1 MVARLVTPDGWSD
14 PEPESVVAG
23 AGETVRLRFAVRAAA
38 MRRGSGS
45 GSPPMSRSARSGWGR
60 RGMRW
65 STRSPHRDSRQCGGA
80 RLACGRGPHPLHRE
94 WHGDPDSPRPPLL
107 LIHGGGSTI
116 ETNWGLL
123 LPLVAPTRS
132 VLAVELQ
139 GHGRTPSG
147 DRPATF
153 EGSADDVAA
162 VLDGLG
168 VGPVDVLGFSNGGQV
183 ALQLAARHPS
193 VVRRLIA
200 ASAPVRRDA
209 MVDGFWD
216 GLAAG
221 TFDDLPA
228 PYREADRA
236 VSRDPEHA
244 RRMFELD
251 RDLMLVVRG
260 LPGRAPRVDHR
271 ARPSSSA
278 RTTTSCAPPTSWSS
292 RPCIPDARL
301 LIVPGTHGDYLGER
315 LASAADPTPLRRTLP
330 HLLAFLDAP

>member
-1 MVARLVTPDGWSD
+1 MDRI
-14 PEPESVVAG
+14 
-23 AGETVRLRFAVRAAA
+23 
-38 MRRGSGS
+38 
-45 GSPPMSRSARSGWGR
+45 
-60 RGMRW
+60 
-65 STRSPHRDSRQCGGA
+65 
-80 RLACGRGPHPLHRE
+80 PLHRE

-139 GHGRTPSG
+139 GHGRTVPG
-147 DRPATF
+147 DRPASF

-162 VLDGLG
+162 VLAALG

-193 VVRRLIA
+193 AVRRLIA
-200 ASAPVRRDA
+200 ASAPVHRSA
-209 MVDGFWD
+209 MIDGFWD

-221 TFDDLPA
+221 TFGDLPE
-228 PYREADRA
+228 PYRAADLA

-244 RRMFELD
+244 RRMFDLD
-251 RDLMLVVRG
+251 RELMLGFEDFPDALLASIAAPTLVVGADRDVVRASHFVE
-260 LPGRAPRVDHR
+260 LA
-271 ARPSSSA
+271 ALL
-278 RTTTSCAPPTSWSS
+278 
-292 RPCIPDARL
+292 PDARL

-315 LASAADPTPLRRTLP
+315 LAAAGDPAALRRTLP

>member
-1 MVARLVTPDGWSD
+1 MDRIPLY
-14 PEPESVVAG
+14 
-23 AGETVRLRFAVRAAA
+23 RA
-38 MRRGSGS
+38 
-45 GSPPMSRSARSGWGR
+45 WF
-60 RGMRW
+60 
-65 STRSPHRDSRQCGGA
+65 
-80 RLACGRGPHPLHRE
+80 
-94 WHGDPDSPRPPLL
+94 GDPDSPHPPLL

-147 DRPATF
+147 DRPASF

-162 VLDGLG
+162 VLESLG

-183 ALQLAARHPS
+183 ALQLAARHPDL
-193 VVRRLIA
+193 VRRLIA
-200 ASAPVRRDA
+200 ASAPVRRSG

-216 GLAAG
+216 RLAAG

-228 PYREADRA
+228 PYRDADLA

-251 RDLMLVVRG
+251 RELMLGFEDFPDALLASVAAPTLVVGADRDVVRASHFVE
-260 LPGRAPRVDHR
+260 LA
-271 ARPSSSA
+271 ALL
-278 RTTTSCAPPTSWSS
+278 
-292 RPCIPDARL
+292 PDARL
-301 LIVPGTHGDYLGER
+301 LIVPGIHGDYLGER
-315 LASAADPTPLRRTLP
+315 LAAAGDPASLRRTLP

>member
-1 MVARLVTPDGWSD
+1 MERIPLY
-14 PEPESVVAG
+14 
-23 AGETVRLRFAVRAAA
+23 
-38 MRRGSGS
+38 
-45 GSPPMSRSARSGWGR
+45 
-60 RGMRW
+60 
-65 STRSPHRDSRQCGGA
+65 RQ
-80 RLACGRGPHPLHRE
+80 
-94 WHGDPDSPRPPLL
+94 WHGDPDSPHPPLL

-139 GHGRTPSG
+139 GHGRTPAG
-147 DRPATF
+147 DRPASF

-162 VLDGLG
+162 VLTSLGL
-168 VGPVDVLGFSNGGQV
+168 GPVDVLGFSNGGQV

-193 VVRRLIA
+193 AVRRLIA
-200 ASAPVRRDA
+200 ASAPVRRAA

-228 PYREADRA
+228 AYRDADLA
-236 VSRDPEHA
+236 VSRDPGHA

-251 RDLMLVVRG
+251 RELMLGFEDFPDDLLASIAAPTLIVGADHDVVRASHFVELASL
-260 LPGRAPRVDHR
+260 LPN
-271 ARPSSSA
+271 
-278 RTTTSCAPPTSWSS
+278 
-292 RPCIPDARL
+292 ARL
-301 LIVPGTHGDYLGER
+301 LIVPGIHGDYLGER
-315 LASAADPTPLRRTLP
+315 LAAGGDAAALRRTLP

>member
-1 MVARLVTPDGWSD
+1 MDRI
-14 PEPESVVAG
+14 
-23 AGETVRLRFAVRAAA
+23 
-38 MRRGSGS
+38 
-45 GSPPMSRSARSGWGR
+45 
-60 RGMRW
+60 
-65 STRSPHRDSRQCGGA
+65 
-80 RLACGRGPHPLHRE
+80 PLHRE
-94 WHGDPDSPRPPLL
+94 WHGDPDSPHPPLL

-162 VLDGLG
+162 VLASLGL
-168 VGPVDVLGFSNGGQV
+168 GPVDVLGFSNGGQV

-193 VVRRLIA
+193 AVRRLIA
-200 ASAPVRRDA
+200 ASAPVRRSA

-216 GLAAG
+216 GLTAG
-221 TFDDLPA
+221 TYDDLPA
-228 PYREADRA
+228 PYRDADLA

-244 RRMFELD
+244 RRMFDLD
-251 RDLMLVVRG
+251 RELMLAFEDFPDALLASIVAPTLVVGADHDVVR
-260 LPGRAPRVDHR
+260 A
-271 ARPSSSA
+271 SA
-278 RTTTSCAPPTSWSS
+278 FVELASLL
-292 RPCIPDARL
+292 PDARL

-315 LASAADPTPLRRTLP
+315 LSAAANAAPLHRTLP